1 MGISLGIRIKE
12 KIEEESNEVSGQ
24 EEKKENLCPKIV
36 INVRIRVRQCIILKF
51 EKWVAMVGHV
61 LVRIL

>member
-24 EEKKENLCPKIV
+24 EEKKENLCPK
-36 INVRIRVRQCIILKF
+36 KS
-51 EKWVAMVGHV
+51 
-61 LVRIL
+61 